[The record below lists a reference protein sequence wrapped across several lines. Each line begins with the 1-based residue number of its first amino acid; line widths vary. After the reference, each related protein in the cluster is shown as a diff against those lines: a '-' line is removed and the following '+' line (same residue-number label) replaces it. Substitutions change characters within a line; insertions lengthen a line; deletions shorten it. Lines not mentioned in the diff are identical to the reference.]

1 MNTDDKKY
9 AVLVDSD
16 NISSRYLPCIIDEM
30 TKYGTVTYKR
40 VYGDWTSPQN
50 AKWREELLE
59 NSFTP
64 IQQFRNT
71 VGKNATDSTL
81 IIDAMDILYSDRVDG
96 FCIVSSDGDF
106 TRLAGRLRE
115 SGMDVIG
122 MGESKTPRSFR
133 AACSVFTDLEIL
145 YDSGND
151 NSNENI
157 STGNSRKRNV
167 VKQSKIENAIIEIIT
182 ENDNRG
188 RSTALGEIG
197 SRLQKKYSDFDVR
210 NYGYSSL
217 STFIGDMNSFT
228 LRKRNSTFIVEM
240 KEDDSARRE
249 LVNYIVKTAKSG
261 GANGVDLGS
270 LGQKLHKQFPKF
282 KVREF
287 GYATLGKFMS
297 ALPEVDIVDVDENHK
312 NVVVKKEVQES

>member
-1 MNTDDKKY
+1 MNSDDRKY

-122 MGESKTPRSFR
+122 LGESKTPRSFR

-145 YDSGND
+145 
-151 NSNENI
+151 
-157 STGNSRKRNV
+157 
-167 VKQSKIENAIIEIIT
+167 
-182 ENDNRG
+182 
-188 RSTALGEIG
+188 
-197 SRLQKKYSDFDVR
+197 
-210 NYGYSSL
+210 
-217 STFIGDMNSFT
+217 
-228 LRKRNSTFIVEM
+228 
-240 KEDDSARRE
+240 
-249 LVNYIVKTAKSG
+249 
-261 GANGVDLGS
+261 
-270 LGQKLHKQFPKF
+270 
-282 KVREF
+282 
-287 GYATLGKFMS
+287 
-297 ALPEVDIVDVDENHK
+297 
-312 NVVVKKEVQES
+312 